1 MPDCQRLPSVLR
13 ERERERAR
21 EREGGR
27 GSGRGRERERE
38 SHRKMIPWQAPAASE
53 QQKTVEDGE
62 EADEEDGEADTRGG
76 TSVIMPSNAQP
87 CPACLAMFVSG
98 GCI

>member
-13 ERERERAR
+13 ERERER
-21 EREGGR
+21 EREGEGV
-27 GSGRGRERERE
+27 GEAERERE
-38 SHRKMIPWQAPAASE
+38 SHRKMIPWQAPAVSE

-76 TSVIMPSNAQP
+76 TSVIMPSNAQH
-87 CPACLAMFVSG
+87 A
-98 GCI
+98 

>member
-13 ERERERAR
+13 ERESERERGR
-21 EREGGR
+21 EREWER
-27 GSGRGRERERE
+27 QRERE

-76 TSVIMPSNAQP
+76 TSVIMPSNAQH
-87 CPACLAMFVSG
+87 A
-98 GCI
+98 

>member
-13 ERERERAR
+13 ERERESERERGR
-21 EREGGR
+21 EREWER
-27 GSGRGRERERE
+27 QRERE

>member
-13 ERERERAR
+13 ERESERERGR
-21 EREGGR
+21 EREWER
-27 GSGRGRERERE
+27 QRERE